1 MSVGDWRVS
10 RDRHRRCERVAASV
24 PLPWPFDLQ
33 GLCDRVA
40 ALRDRPLCLAFVADL
55 VAGGGPCGMWLATDD
70 ADVVVVEANTSA
82 LHQEQIVL
90 HELAHMLCD
99 HGEEAGVADPALPA
113 GLVPGVSEETVR
125 RMLGRSDFTEPE
137 EREAELVA
145 TMLAERIRV
154 RRSSPDPEATVTL
167 QRIARSFG
175 APASSGDR

>member
-1 MSVGDWRVS
+1 MSGGLRRGW
-10 RDRHRRCERVAASV
+10 RDRRRCESVAASV

-40 ALRDRPLCLAFVADL
+40 AERGRPLCLVFEADL

-70 ADVVVVEANTSA
+70 SDVVVVEAHTSA

-90 HELAHMLCD
+90 HELAHILCG
-99 HGEEAGVADPALPA
+99 HGGEAGPPDPAALA
-113 GLVPGVSEETVR
+113 RLVPSVSEQAVR
-125 RMLGRSDFTEPE
+125 RMLGRSDFTGTE

-145 TMLAERIRV
+145 TVLAERIAAL
-154 RRSSPDPEATVTL
+154 RSTPGPEATGTL

-175 APASSGDR
+175 GPPPMGQR